1 MTHVPYKGAAPAFQ
15 DMMADQIDVFIT
27 PYGKGQVQLVQ
38 DGKIKAIAAISEH
51 RQDLFKQVPTLN
63 ESKALKGFVFDTWA
77 GYFVPKDTPEPV
89 VQLLNKALGEASSD
103 PAVRTPLEAQA
114 MTVPRPE
121 SLATL
126 AKIYSDNSARYR
138 DIAKSINL
146 QPQ

>member
-1 MTHVPYKGAAPAFQ
+1 
-15 DMMADQIDVFIT
+15 
-27 PYGKGQVQLVQ
+27 
-38 DGKIKAIAAISEH
+38 
-51 RQDLFKQVPTLN
+51 
-63 ESKALKGFVFDTWA
+63 
-77 GYFVPKDTPEPV
+77 
-89 VQLLNKALGEASSD
+89 
-103 PAVRTPLEAQA
+103 VRSPLEAQA